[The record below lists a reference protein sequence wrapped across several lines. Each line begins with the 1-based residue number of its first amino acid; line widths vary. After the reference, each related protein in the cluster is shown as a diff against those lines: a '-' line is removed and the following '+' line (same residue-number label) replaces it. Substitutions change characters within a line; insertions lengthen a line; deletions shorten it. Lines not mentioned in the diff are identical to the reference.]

1 MFILS
6 SPGHFRSRESGIRRI
21 MLAAA
26 VAGAVAVA
34 GTPAGAAPTSRPRPA
49 IQLVSVSSSGDQANS
64 ESDLVGVSAN
74 GRHVAFT
81 SDASNLVPGDTN
93 QTVDVFVRDVRA
105 GTTTRVS
112 VSDRGA
118 QADGG
123 SIGDA
128 LSPDG
133 RFVVF
138 ASSATNL
145 VRGDTNGWSDVFVRD
160 LRRRTTTRV
169 SLSSGGTQ
177 GDFHSWGGRISADG
191 QRVAFMSDAANLVPG
206 DTNQTVDVFVHDV
219 RTSTTTRHSVSTAG
233 EQADAT
239 ANEPVIS
246 ANGRYVAF
254 ISDATNLVTGD
265 TNSWGD
271 VFVRDLRTRTTTR
284 VSLSSDGAQINT
296 SMLPPLAISANGR
309 YVAFSTHSDA
319 LVPGLPCCTSRIYLR
334 DRWTHTMSMVS
345 VAGSETPANDA
356 SFGPS
361 ISASGRYVSFYS
373 LATDL
378 VPGDTNG
385 RSDIFVR
392 DRHAGRTDRVNRPPA
407 GAQADEGSS
416 KPMISGDG
424 RHVAFNSHASNLV
437 PHDTNGATDVF
448 LSSRLNVR

>member
-1 MFILS
+1 
-6 SPGHFRSRESGIRRI
+6 

-407 GAQADEGSS
+407 GAQADGGSS